1 MKITQMI
8 SGQSGRPVANQ
19 FEISDNDKRFFQ
31 SYNSIIVMID
41 STGVYLDE
49 VYWDYSKTTSKYR
62 NQFLGDTTA
71 EIKAKI
77 KSGQYKLVDLNA

>member
-1 MKITQMI
+1 MKITQMT

-19 FEISDNDKRFFQ
+19 FEISDNGKRFFQ

-41 STGVYLDE
+41 QNGVYLDE
-49 VYWDYSKTTSKYR
+49 TYWNYSKTTSRYR

-77 KSGQYKLVDLNA
+77 DSGEYKLMDLNP